1 MFGDLM
7 AMGLKHGIAG
17 GTGAGLNFLLSERPP
32 TMMETVKYGAVVAGC
47 SFIACRLSA
56 MLVPEFDNK
65 ALATI
70 SKIATQ
76 AAGTGALNIVAM
88 RFADQDL
95 RVEHNAICGAA
106 GGAAGVVGSSFL
118 A

>member
-1 MFGDLM
+1 ME
-7 AMGLKHGIAG
+7 MGMKHGIAG
-17 GTGAGLNFLLSERPP
+17 GTGAGLNFLLSERQPSM
-32 TMMETVKYGAVVAGC
+32 TETVKYAGVVAAC
-47 SFIACRLSA
+47 SFVSCRLSS

-65 ALATI
+65 QLANI

-76 AAGTGALNIVAM
+76 AAGTGALNIIAM

-106 GGAAGVVGSSFL
+106 GGAAGVVGASFL